1 MCRSAFFFFCQEF
14 RSVIKKQ
21 NPSYGIGEISKLLGH
36 QWETIGDK
44 SKYESQA
51 AKDKARYEKV
61 ILCDIVRYEKVLCD
75 MKR

>member
-1 MCRSAFFFFCQEF
+1 MFCQEF

-21 NPSYGIGEISKLLGH
+21 NPSFGIGDIAKQLGH

-44 SKYESQA
+44 SKYEALA

-61 ILCDIVRYEKVLCD
+61 HARFQSQL
-75 MKR
+75 